1 MAFAKRQNYEDRKL
15 KILRETNDWIG
26 QMKEMGVV
34 MEPKR
39 SERARKDQVVF
50 QKFYKA
56 FCGAVDNREILRESS
71 KPKEKKDPYEHLP
84 NQVKSI
90 LELQDEDGKWTISL
104 RKLERV
110 WGVTLPEGRDITP
123 WRWVTALILSFLRSH
138 PEYYKDTQ
146 VACDLA
152 LFWVRD
158 PALLERARGEMP
170 PLVVTRP
177 RDFELDREMVR
188 QGRYK
193 DAQNELLEKYG
204 YRSFLAKNNT
214 LEEDEDDMMLN
225 EHDERVLQK
234 RKEAKEAD
242 VDANL
247 PRPSRKLRTMLDREI
262 RDALKR
268 RHRELCPG
276 DIVLSRFWRTHRFDE
291 PKKRDSWRR
300 GVLIK
305 LNVDRRTAV
314 LKFERLNKFPEIC
327 ELRVPLEHVRPDKP
341 DIDPTG
347 IDALSKIWTTPST
360 SRSETL
366 RLSYRNRHHR
376 EDVHGPPL
384 RAAALRF
391 LSSKDENDDEV
402 RLNDEKKDGLEEKDK
417 VMDKEK
423 QTLRNEL
430 ISCVLEHD
438 LALSKLRQLLVEGNE
453 T

>member
-214 LEEDEDDMMLN
+214 LEEDE
-225 EHDERVLQK
+225 
-234 RKEAKEAD
+234 
-242 VDANL
+242 
-247 PRPSRKLRTMLDREI
+247 
-262 RDALKR
+262 
-268 RHRELCPG
+268 
-276 DIVLSRFWRTHRFDE
+276 